1 MNVPNRRSSRQRG
14 QALTEYALL
23 IALLAA
29 ALFVPFFPAPQ
40 GGLVSVFELS
50 IQTFDIYIRS
60 FHAVLMLPIP

>member
-1 MNVPNRRSSRQRG
+1 MTSPSQRG

-23 IALLAA
+23 CTMLVT
-29 ALFVPFFPAPQ
+29 ALFVPYFPGPN